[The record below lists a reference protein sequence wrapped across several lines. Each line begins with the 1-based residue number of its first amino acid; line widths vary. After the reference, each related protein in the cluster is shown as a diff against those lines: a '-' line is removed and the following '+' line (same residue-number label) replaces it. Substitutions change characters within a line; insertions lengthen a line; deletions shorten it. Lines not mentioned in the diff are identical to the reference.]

1 MGCVP
6 PSRGLASNTSRP
18 LTPPAWARDSTLYH
32 AMWPA
37 CSIAGG
43 CVSPLQPSSR
53 AAAHRMRRSGC
64 FGLPPPASRE
74 VPVELRQ
81 ARDQIDAR
89 RGCVRRL
96 SLPLQQHRRRGRG
109 IHARE
114 RPQSLGEFRAAALD
128 LSGCQH
134 LAMPSEVSRAILRG
148 RHAHNGVS
156 LGNARLGFICTAL
169 TPVLVERW
177 GWRLMCGLEPLSPA
191 VFQARN
197 GVFEGALAVRP
208 LPRAGGALPSRL
220 GRRRLRLAHAPAQV
234 PTSGGLL
241 LVKCTGSMVGT
252 GARMSR

>member
-1 MGCVP
+1 VGVSVFRHQHHEKFLSSFDKLGIKSMPDAVACAAYHCLSNSIGGVAVEFMRASDRKVWVNFVP
-6 PSRGLASNTSRP
+6 
-18 LTPPAWARDSTLYH
+18 
-32 AMWPA
+32 
-37 CSIAGG
+37 
-43 CVSPLQPSSR
+43 
-53 AAAHRMRRSGC
+53 
-64 FGLPPPASRE
+64 
-74 VPVELRQ
+74 
-81 ARDQIDAR
+81 
-89 RGCVRRL
+89 
-96 SLPLQQHRRRGRG
+96 
-109 IHARE
+109 
-114 RPQSLGEFRAAALD
+114 ALD